1 MNRED
6 QIKKGLQEF
15 ENDGGSWDEKF
26 ASLSR
31 RMSKEDVAPIKK
43 NKSFIW
49 ILLAAFILISAC
61 IYFYLTYSKEPAPRT
76 DSDLFMAYYEAA
88 PPYFDANARNDEATN
103 NQSRLQ
109 RAGNAYISGSFQQ
122 AYDLWQKSIEDSLYQ
137 VYIPFHGI
145 AAIEL
150 GKYSEA
156 ISILQTKTQAKDEAT
171 IWYLGLAYLKAGDTT
186 KALSAFREVAADN
199 THYKRKQ
206 ANELIEKLT
215 RSNQ

>member
-43 NKSFIW
+43 NKSFLW
-49 ILLAAFILISAC
+49 PLLAAFILISAC
-61 IYFYLTYSKEPAPRT
+61 IYFYLSYSKEQTPRT
-76 DSDLFMAYYEAA
+76 DSDLFMAYYEVA
-88 PPYFDANARNDEATN
+88 PPYFDANARNDDTIN
-103 NQSRLQ
+103 NQNRLQ
-109 RAGNAYISGSFQQ
+109 LAGNAYISGSFQQ
-122 AYDLWQKSIEDSLYQ
+122 AYDLWQKSVSDSLYQ

-156 ISILQTKTQAKDEAT
+156 INILQTKVEPKDEAT
-171 IWYLGLAYLKAGDTT
+171 IWYLGLAHLKAGNTT
-186 KALSAFREVAADN
+186 KALNAFREVAADN
-199 THYKRKQ
+199 AHYKRKQ
-206 ANELIEKLT
+206 ASELIEKLT